1 MNNKIALSALI
12 GLLVGVGGM
21 MLFGAQP
28 ELANETGMHD
38 NMQGMVSGIEGKQG
52 SEFDKAFLEE
62 MIVHHE
68 GAVVMATA
76 ALTKGERPEIKKMAR
91 AIIDAQTTEI
101 TQMKNWQKDWFA
113 AE

>member
-1 MNNKIALSALI
+1 MNTKIALAVLI
-12 GLLVGVGGM
+12 GLLIGAGSM
-21 MLFGAQP
+21 MVFGAQP
-28 ELANETGMHD
+28 ELASETGMHD
-38 NMQGMVSGIEGKQG
+38 SMQGMVSGIEGKKG
-52 SEFDKAFLEE
+52 SEFEKAFLEE

-76 ALTKGERPEIKKMAR
+76 ALTNGERPEIKEMAR

-113 AE
+113 AQ